1 MHRREFRYP
10 RRLPTLLSPLIL
22 GKGEDLR
29 VLRIRSRRDVP
40 SGKDLRPFTSLKESV
55 EEVQPEVE
63 NAPEM
68 ATKPEVEEVPEGL
81 HPEDGNPNASR
92 VQYHIGRSG
101 CPRSI
106 VMGNHDEWVDD
117 HEETATNYVK

>member
-1 MHRREFRYP
+1 
-10 RRLPTLLSPLIL
+10 LSPLIL
-22 GKGEDLR
+22 GKGEDLQ
-29 VLRIRSRRDVP
+29 VLKIRSRRDVR

-68 ATKPEVEEVPEGL
+68 ATQPEFEEVPEGL
-81 HPEDGNPNASR
+81 HPEDVNPNASR

-101 CPRSI
+101 CPHSI

-117 HEETATNYVK
+117 HEEIATNYVK